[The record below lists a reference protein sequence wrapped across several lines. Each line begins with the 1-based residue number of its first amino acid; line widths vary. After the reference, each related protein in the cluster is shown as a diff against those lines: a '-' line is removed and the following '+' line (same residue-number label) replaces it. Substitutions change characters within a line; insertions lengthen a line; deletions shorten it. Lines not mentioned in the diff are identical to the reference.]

1 MTNARIRI
9 WVHMDPHY
17 IMARSLDPIRK
28 EDADPDP
35 GGKNTQKFLLF
46 IKKKPCQMTCYSNTP
61 SKSNYFCFV
70 IILLTF
76 FKTFLVVSDPH

>member
-46 IKKKPCQMTCYSNTP
+46 IKKNLSNDM
-61 SKSNYFCFV
+61 
-70 IILLTF
+70 LQQ
-76 FKTFLVVSDPH
+76 